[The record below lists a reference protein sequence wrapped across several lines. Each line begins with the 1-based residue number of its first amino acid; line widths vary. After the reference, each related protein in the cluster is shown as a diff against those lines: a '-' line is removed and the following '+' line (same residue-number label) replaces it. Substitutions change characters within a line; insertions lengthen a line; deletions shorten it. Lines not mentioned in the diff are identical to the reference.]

1 MQMLNADELIP
12 GMILGE
18 PVLNNDGTIDLMA
31 RGTELTTRNIAL
43 LKRLGVDQVRIADPV
58 DLSTFSEEP
67 DIQDQIHRFEKRIR
81 SEGGTI
87 DLSGFKEDIK
97 RLEEQDF
104 DYIMRS
110 SVNQN
115 MRISVL
121 TGEGNI
127 PIDQKHKETLEET
140 KHIFSRIRDEQ
151 KLDIDMVRKN
161 VRDILPDMVRNNDV
175 LMRLKQLEE
184 SDDLTFQHS
193 LRVSMLA
200 SMIGKW
206 LGYSKN
212 ELYNICEAGLLFDI
226 GKMKIPEMLLN
237 KQGRLDEQESDILK
251 KHTQLGYTVLLRT
264 PGVSQDVKFA
274 ALQHHERMDGS
285 GYPLRLKTA
294 QIHEFAKIIMVCD
307 VYDAMISDRSYRP
320 KLSPFEA
327 AEYISWNSGNTL
339 DSRICY
345 IFLSNLAEY
354 YIGKPCV
361 LNTGE
366 AGVVA
371 YVDINYPTRPVVRVG
386 NRFVDLAKDRNTHIT
401 EIS

>member
-1 MQMLNADELIP
+1 MQMRNVDELNP

-18 PVLNNDGTIDLMA
+18 PVLNSDGTIDLLA
-31 RGTELTTRNIAL
+31 RGTELTTRHIAL
-43 LKRLGVDQVRIADPV
+43 LKRLGIDEVKIADPA
-58 DLSTFSEEP
+58 DFPILMEEP
-67 DIQDQIHRFEKRIR
+67 DIQDQIRSFEKRIQ
-81 SEGGTI
+81 SEGGTL
-87 DLSGFKEDIK
+87 DLSAFKEDIE
-97 RLEEQDF
+97 RIEAEDF
-104 DYIMRS
+104 EYVVRS

-115 MRISVL
+115 LKISVL

-127 PIDQKHKETLEET
+127 PIDQKHKVTLEET
-140 KHIFSRIRDEQ
+140 KNVFSQIRDEQ
-151 KLDIDMVRKN
+151 KLDIEMVRRN
-161 VRDILPDMVRNNDV
+161 VKDLLPDMVRNNDV

-184 SDDLTFQHS
+184 SDDYTFQHS

-206 LGYSKN
+206 LGYSKT

-226 GKMKIPEMLLN
+226 GKMKIPEFLLN
-237 KQGRLDEQESDILK
+237 KKSKLDEQEFDMVK

-264 PGVSQDVKFA
+264 QGISQDVKFA
-274 ALQHHERMDGS
+274 ALQHHERMDGT
-285 GYPLRLKTA
+285 GYPLRLRSG

-307 VYDAMISDRSYRP
+307 VYDAMISARNYRP

-327 AEYISWNSGNTL
+327 AEYISWNSGSTL

-354 YIGKPCV
+354 YIGKTCT
-361 LNTGE
+361 LTSGE
-366 AGVVA
+366 AGIVA
-371 YVDINYPTRPVVRVG
+371 YVDVNYPTRPVVRVG
-386 NRFVDLAKDRNTHIT
+386 NRFVDLSKDRSMQIA

>member
-18 PVLNNDGTIDLMA
+18 PVLNNDGTIDLLA

-43 LKRLGVDQVRIADPV
+43 LKRLGVDQVKIADPA
-58 DLSTFSEEP
+58 DLSTLSEEP

-115 MRISVL
+115 MKISVL

-127 PIDQKHKETLEET
+127 PIDRKHKETLEET

-206 LGYSKN
+206 LGYSKD

>member
-1 MQMLNADELIP
+1 MQILNADELIP

-18 PVLNNDGTIDLMA
+18 PVLNNDGTIDLLA

-43 LKRLGVDQVRIADPV
+43 LKRLGVDQVRIADPA
-58 DLSTFSEEP
+58 DLSTLSEEP

-127 PIDQKHKETLEET
+127 PIDQKHKGTLEET

-251 KHTQLGYTVLLRT
+251 KHTQLGYTVLLKT

-371 YVDINYPTRPVVRVG
+371 YVDINYPTRPVVRIG
-386 NRFVDLAKDRNTHIT
+386 NRFVDLAKDRNMHIT

>member
-1 MQMLNADELIP
+1 MQIRNVDELNP

-18 PVLNNDGTIDLMA
+18 PVLNNDGTIELLA
-31 RGTELTTRNIAL
+31 RGTELTLRHIAL
-43 LKRLGVDQVRIADPV
+43 LKRLAIGQIKIADPA
-58 DLSTFSEEP
+58 DLQGLAEAP
-67 DIQDQIHRFEKRIR
+67 DIHEQIKSFENRVR

-87 DLSGFKEDIK
+87 DLSIFKEDI
-97 RLEEQDF
+97 RRMEDEDF
-104 DYIMRS
+104 EYVVRS

-115 MRISVL
+115 LKISVL

-127 PIDQKHKETLEET
+127 PIDQKHKVTLDET
-140 KHIFSRIRDEQ
+140 KNVFSQIRDEQ
-151 KLDIDMVRKN
+151 KLDIDMVRRN
-161 VRDILPDMVRNNDV
+161 VRDLLPDMVRNNDV

-184 SDDLTFQHS
+184 SDDYTFQHS

-206 LGYSKN
+206 LGYSKS
-212 ELYNICEAGLLFDI
+212 ELHNICEAGLLFDI
-226 GKMKIPEMLLN
+226 GKMKIPDFLLN
-237 KQGRLDEQESDILK
+237 KQSKLDEQEFDMVK

-264 PGVSQDVKFA
+264 QGVSQDVKFA

-285 GYPLRLKTA
+285 GYPLRLRSG

-307 VYDAMISDRSYRP
+307 IYDAMISDRNYRP

-327 AEYISWNSGNTL
+327 ADYISWNSGSTL

-345 IFLSNLAEY
+345 IFLSNLAEF
-354 YIGKPCV
+354 YIGKACL

-371 YVDINYPTRPVVRVG
+371 YVDVNYPTRPVVRVG
-386 NRFVDLAKDRNTHIT
+386 NRFVDLSKERNIQIS

>member
-1 MQMLNADELIP
+1 MQTLKIEKLNP
-12 GMILGE
+12 GMRIGE
-18 PVLNNDGTIDLMA
+18 PVLNHDGTIDLLAM
-31 RGTELTTRNIAL
+31 GTELTTRHIAL
-43 LKRLGVDQVRIADPV
+43 LSRLGIEEVCIADPE
-58 DLSTFSEEP
+58 DLLEMDAGA
-67 DIQDQIHRFEKRIR
+67 DIHAQIDAFEKRVQA
-81 SEGGTI
+81 EGLNV
-87 DLSGFKEDIK
+87 DLTVFKEDI
-97 RLEEQDF
+97 RHIEAQDF
-104 DYIMRS
+104 EYVTRS

-127 PIDQKHKETLEET
+127 PIDQKHKVTLEET
-140 KHIFSRIRDEQ
+140 KNIFSQIRDDQ
-151 KLDIDMVRKN
+151 KLDIETVKRN
-161 VRDILPDMVRNNDV
+161 VRDLLPDMVRNNDV

-184 SDDLTFQHS
+184 SDDYTFQHS

-212 ELYNICEAGLLFDI
+212 ELYDICEAGLLFDI
-226 GKMKIPEMLLN
+226 GKMKIPDMLLD
-237 KQGRLDEQESDILK
+237 KKGKLDESEFEMVK

-285 GYPLRLKTA
+285 GYPLRLRSG

-307 VYDAMISDRSYRP
+307 IYDAMISERNHRAR
-320 KLSPFEA
+320 LSPFEA
-327 AEYISWNSGNTL
+327 AEYISWNSGSTL

-354 YIGKPCV
+354 YIGKPCT
-361 LNTGE
+361 LTSGE
-366 AGVVA
+366 KGTVA
-371 YVDINYPTRPVVRVG
+371 YVDVNYPTRPVVRVG
-386 NRFVDLAKDRNTHIT
+386 NRFVDLAKDRNTDIS
-401 EIS
+401 EIG